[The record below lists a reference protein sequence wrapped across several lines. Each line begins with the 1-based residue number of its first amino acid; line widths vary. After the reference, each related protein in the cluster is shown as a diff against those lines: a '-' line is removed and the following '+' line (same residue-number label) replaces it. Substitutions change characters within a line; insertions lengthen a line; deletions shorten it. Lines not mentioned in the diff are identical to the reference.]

1 MTGLILYRHFYK
13 SIHGWCDFEDIY
25 KEQVEAASDGSHFVE
40 VGTYQGQSAAYM
52 AVEIANSKKK
62 IQFDC
67 VDKWKWCWSSIEK
80 ADEDD
85 DSKKIKGGAIY
96 NNFLLNTF
104 PVRDYINPIKE
115 WSADAALLYED
126 KSVDFVFI
134 DARHTYDMV
143 TLDIESWLPKVK
155 DGSVLAGHD
164 YFDKFPEVIQAV
176 DDYFGDSISVRG
188 NSWIYQN

>member
-1 MTGLILYRHFYK
+1 LKIKHFYK

-25 KEQVEAASDGSHFVE
+25 KEQVEIASDGSHFVE

-52 AVEIANSKKK
+52 AVEIANSEKQ

-67 VDKWKWCWSSIEK
+67 IDKWKWCWSGIEK

-85 DSKKIKGGAIY
+85 DSKKIKGDAIY
-96 NNFLLNTF
+96 SNFLLNIF

-115 WSADAALLYED
+115 WSADAAPLYED

-143 TLDIESWLPKVK
+143 TLDIQSWLPKVK
-155 DGSVLAGHD
+155 DGGVLAGHD